1 MSIEVEAKF
10 PVKNISEVEEKVKK
24 FAEFVIDKVEEDIYF
39 KSPVRDFAVT
49 DEALRVRKDVE
60 GVVVTY
66 KGAKLDSETKTREEV
81 KARIDPGD
89 YDKIIMILLKLGF
102 EDFAVVKKRRKIYRY
117 EDAVICL
124 DSLEIGDFIEIE
136 VEGSDVEYGKRR
148 IFEIA
153 SRLGIDKRE
162 SIRKSYLELILE
174 KTES

>member
-10 PVKNISEVEEKVKK
+10 PVKNISEVEEKVKE

-153 SRLGIDKRE
+153 SRLSIDKRE